1 MALILLALI
10 VVPVVEIYVLLQ
22 VGHQIG
28 VLQTVLLLIAV
39 SVLGTWLIRRE
50 GARAWS
56 ALGAAIGAGR
66 IPTREVADGAL
77 VVLGGALLLTP
88 GFVTDIVG
96 VLCIVP
102 PTRALLRRAL
112 IAQVARRA
120 TGGRSGARAA
130 ESSSAQRPS
139 TIWVQSDRADDTARA
154 RPGGPVIDGEL
165 KARGEGKGSGT

>member
-50 GARAWS
+50 GTRAWS
-56 ALGAAIGAGR
+56 ALGAAIRAGR

-102 PTRALLRRAL
+102 PTRTLLRRAL

-120 TGGRSGARAA
+120 TGGRSRRRQTN
-130 ESSSAQRPS
+130 SSSTQGPS
-139 TIWVQSDRADDTARA
+139 TIWVQSDRADAA
-154 RPGGPVIDGEL
+154 AGPRPGGPVIDGEL
-165 KARGEGKGSGT
+165 EARGEGEGSGT